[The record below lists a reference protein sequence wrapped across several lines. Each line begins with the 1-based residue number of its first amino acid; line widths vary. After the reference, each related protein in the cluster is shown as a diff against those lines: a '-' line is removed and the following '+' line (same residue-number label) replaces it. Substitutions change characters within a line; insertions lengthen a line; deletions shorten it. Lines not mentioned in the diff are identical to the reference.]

1 MIRDLL
7 ENLLSSIVYNV
18 DETHTNMLTKHD
30 GLRVCQKHTEICKY
44 HIILEIL
51 VILEGFI
58 YLSFLKKLPKSKKKK
73 KKKKQAGV

>member
-1 MIRDLL
+1 MTAFGFR
-7 ENLLSSIVYNV
+7 
-18 DETHTNMLTKHD
+18 
-30 GLRVCQKHTEICKY
+30 QKHTEICKY

-58 YLSFLKKLPKSKKKK
+58 YLSFLKKITQIKKK